1 MTTETLL
8 VLVLVILVLGV
19 LPAWPYSNSWGYAPT
34 GILTLLLVFLLVW
47 AVAGGRPLFRSS
59 TGQEV
64 RTAVQDVGQDIKAT
78 GRNVAD
84 SIRNTVQ

>member
-8 VLVLVILVLGV
+8 VCVLVVLVLGV
-19 LPAWPYSNSWGYAPT
+19 LPTWPYSTSWGYAPT
-34 GILTLLLVFLLVW
+34 GVLTLLLVFLLIW
-47 AVAGGRPLFRSS
+47 AIAGGGPLFRNS

-64 RTAVQDVGQDIKAT
+64 KTAAQDVGQDIKAA